1 MRYRVE
7 VLITKEELQNRINQL
22 GNDITGYFKEKNED
36 LLVVGLLRGSVI
48 FVADLIRQ
56 IDVQVNIDFMTVANY
71 GESMKNSG
79 IFKILKDLEENVSGK
94 NVLVVEDIISTGITI
109 DMVTNIL
116 KKRGAKTVKVCSLL
130 NRPEKREKSI
140 DVDFLGFDIGNEF
153 VVGYGMDYHQKH
165 RNLEYVGKI
174 VKIED

>member
-1 MRYRVE
+1 MG
-7 VLITKEELQNRINQL
+7 K
-22 GNDITGYFKEKNED
+22 DITEYFKNENED
-36 LLVVGLLRGSVI
+36 LLVVGLLRGSVL

-56 IDVQVNIDFMTVANY
+56 IGVQVNIDFMTVANY
-71 GESMKNSG
+71 GETMKNSG
-79 IFKILKDLEENVSGK
+79 IFKILKDLEENVYGK
-94 NVLVVEDIISTGITI
+94 NVLVIEDIISTGITI

-140 DVDFLGFDIGNEF
+140 DIDFLGFDIGDEF
-153 VVGYGMDYHQKH
+153 VVGYGMDYHQKY